1 MSHADLLTAV
11 MITDSSLDIE
21 PVVTNNFINC
31 DEEGRGVVMRWP
43 GASKRCCGKRTKQAV
58 SILR

>member
-11 MITDSSLDIE
+11 MITDSSLDIG

-31 DEEGRGVVMRWP
+31 DEEGRGVMAW
-43 GASKRCCGKRTKQAV
+43 CKQKM
-58 SILR
+58 LWKKD